1 MPEDWTSWG
10 PLALSMA
17 AAALG
22 VAWGVVRVWRMQR
35 RLPPQ
40 HPNAPT
46 ARRFAIGFAL
56 AATLWLAYGMATGYT
71 RFLQPEPLAWLL
83 AVHADAL
90 WSVPLFI
97 TAIVWAAGVG
107 VGWVMRLLQR
117 EGDTASSR

>member
-1 MPEDWTSWG
+1 MPEDWT

-17 AAALG
+17 AAVLG
-22 VAWGVVRVWRMQR
+22 VALGTVRVWRMQR
-35 RLPPQ
+35 RFAPL

-46 ARRFAIGFAL
+46 ARRFAVGFAL
-56 AATLWLAYGMATGYT
+56 AAVLWLVYGITTGYS

-83 AVHADAL
+83 AVHAQAL

-117 EGDTASSR
+117 EGDPATRR